1 MNHFE
6 QKKQRLLVLSVMLI
20 SVFFTQCKGKAE
32 QQQEGA
38 NQTVQAEVIEISAE
52 NTLVEQSYP
61 ASIEG
66 KINVEIRPQV
76 SGYIDQIFVD
86 EGQYVKAGQPL
97 FQINSSVFKEQ
108 RNAAAAALEVS
119 KSQLNSAKLD
129 LEKYELLSEKK
140 VVTDFQYKKAR
151 ASYESAKAAV
161 KLQEA
166 ELGSAQVNLGFT
178 SIKAPSNGYIGRIP
192 KRLGTLVSATDEQPI
207 TTFTQVDEV
216 FVYFS
221 IPETEILNINES
233 IAGKSLADKL
243 KSFQHIDLQLAN
255 GKLYTHRGK
264 IDMMDGQFDKNTG
277 SVLLRAS
284 FANPE
289 HLLRSGNTGKV
300 ILKMESKG
308 IFKIPV
314 LATYE
319 LQDKIFVGKLD
330 AKNQVQRMQLRDY
343 LKSGDYYIVKSGFEE
358 GDRIIAKELG
368 SIPENSIIASKK
380 AN

>member
-178 SIKAPSNGYIGRIP
+178 SIKASSNGYIGRIP